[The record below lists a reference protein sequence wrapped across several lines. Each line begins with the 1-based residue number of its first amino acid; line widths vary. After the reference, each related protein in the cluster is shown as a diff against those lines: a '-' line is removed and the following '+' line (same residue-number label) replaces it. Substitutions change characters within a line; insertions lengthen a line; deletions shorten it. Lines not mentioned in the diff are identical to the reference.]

1 MSKVRLGDVAI
12 EVRETSKN
20 PEGLPV
26 VGLEHLISGE
36 ITLTQWSE
44 ASDNTF
50 TKLFHKGQI
59 LFGRRRAYLK
69 KAAVAPFDG
78 VCSGDITVISA
89 KPEKLLPDLLPFII
103 SNDAFFDYAMEKSAG
118 SLSPRVKWAQLA
130 EYEFDLPELAEQ
142 QTLANLLWAMERT
155 RKAYQDLLAQTD
167 ELVKS
172 QFVEMFGDPIDNTL
186 SWPTQHLREL
196 TSKIRSGATP
206 KGGNASYKDHGI
218 SLIRSMHV
226 YNGFFDYEDLAYI
239 DEDQAKKL
247 ESVEVLNEDVL
258 LNITGASV
266 ARCCIVP
273 ENVLPARVNQHVC
286 IIRCLKD
293 MVLPIFINQ
302 LLIGPAYQSKLW
314 DMAEAAGA
322 TRQALTKEQVENLA
336 VIVPPMDLQRQFS
349 DFICQ
354 ADKSKLAIRQ
364 ALESLE
370 KSRSA
375 IMTKVFG

>member
-78 VCSGDITVISA
+78 VCSGDITVIA
-89 KPEKLLPDLLPFII
+89 ANPDKLLPDLLPFII

-130 EYEFDLPELAEQ
+130 EYEFDLPELEKQ
-142 QTLANLLWAMERT
+142 QKLANLLWAMERT
-155 RKAYQDLLAQTD
+155 RKSYQDLLTQTD

-172 QFVEMFGDPIDNTL
+172 QFVEMFGDDSYPHRPLIDLIIPGAGL
-186 SWPTQHLREL
+186 SYGIVQPGDEGTGDMGVLRPVDL
-196 TSKIRSGATP
+196 VD
-206 KGGNASYKDHGI
+206 GGIKTDDIKYVDRAIGESYKRTELQGDEI
-218 SLIRSMHV
+218 LITVR
-226 YNGFFDYEDLAYI
+226 GT
-239 DEDQAKKL
+239 
-247 ESVEVLNEDVL
+247 
-258 LNITGASV
+258 TGV
-266 ARCCIVP
+266 
-273 ENVLPARVNQHVC
+273 
-286 IIRCLKD
+286 
-293 MVLPIFINQ
+293 
-302 LLIGPAYQSKLW
+302 
-314 DMAEAAGA
+314 
-322 TRQALTKEQVENLA
+322 TALTDPRFIGMNVTRGIA
-336 VIVPPMDLQRQFS
+336 VIRYNPDMIMPEFLNAYLRSKSGQEYIQSHTQGTTLRQINMSDLRKMPIMIPPEKAQLRYISFVDMT
-349 DFICQ
+349 
-354 ADKSKLAIRQ
+354 DKSKLAIRQ

>member
-26 VGLEHLISGE
+26 VGLEHLLPGE

-44 ASDNTF
+44 ATDNTF

-69 KAAVAPFDG
+69 KAAVAPFNG
-78 VCSGDITVISA
+78 VCSGDITVIAA

-130 EYEFDLPELAEQ
+130 EYGFDLPELEEQ
-142 QTLANLLWAMERT
+142 RKLANLLWAMERT

-172 QFVEMFGDPIDNTL
+172 QFVEMFGTIETPRYGVKTVAETCTIKSGTTFPSEAKL
-186 SWPTQHLREL
+186 SEGEIIYAKVSDMNLPGNEVYIQ
-196 TSKIRSGATP
+196 TSKQYVSSTTAGKTIIPAGAVVFPKRGAAIATNKKRILQRATCVDLNTMGLIPGDEILTVYLYGYLSGI
-206 KGGNASYKDHGI
+206 DLM
-218 SLIRSMHV
+218 SLADGSTIP
-226 YNGFFDYEDLAYI
+226 
-239 DEDQAKKL
+239 Q
-247 ESVEVLNEDVL
+247 LN
-258 LNITGASV
+258 N
-266 ARCCIVP
+266 R
-273 ENVLPARVNQHVC
+273 Q
-286 IIRCLKD
+286 
-293 MVLPIFINQ
+293 
-302 LLIGPAYQSKLW
+302 IGPL
-314 DMAEAAGA
+314 
-322 TRQALTKEQVENLA
+322 RI
-336 VIVPPMDLQRQFS
+336 IVPPVAEQECFARLFYE
-349 DFICQ
+349 

-364 ALESLE
+364 TLESLE

>member
-1 MSKVRLGDVAI
+1 MSKVRLGNVAI

-26 VGLEHLISGE
+26 VGLEHLIPGE
-36 ITLTQWSE
+36 ITLAQWSE

-78 VCSGDITVISA
+78 VCSGDITVIA
-89 KPEKLLPDLLPFII
+89 ARPGKLLPELLPFII

-118 SLSPRVKWAQLA
+118 SLSPRVKWVQLA
-130 EYEFDLPELAEQ
+130 EYEFDLPELEEQ
-142 QTLANLLWAMERT
+142 QKLADLLWAMERT

-172 QFVEMFGDPIDNTL
+172 QFVEMFGDPVINEKGWKLVPL
-186 SWPTQHLREL
+186 SEL
-196 TSKIRSGATP
+196 AEIRIGPFGSLLH
-206 KGGNASYKDHGI
+206 KEDYVRGGHP
-218 SLIRSMHV
+218 LINPSHIYDGV
-226 YNGFFDYEDLAYI
+226 IQPDEDLSLS
-239 DEDQAKKL
+239 DEKYNELAPYQLRINDI
-247 ESVEVLNEDVL
+247 VLGRRGEMGRCAVVHEEGYFCG
-258 LNITGASV
+258 TGSM
-266 ARCCIVP
+266 
-273 ENVLPARVNQHVC
+273 
-286 IIRCLKD
+286 IIRPNKAVAPYFLQKIISYPSFRREIEGVAVGVTMQNLNVPIVSSFKIPLLPRDMQERYLK
-293 MVLPIFINQ
+293 L
-302 LLIGPAYQSKLW
+302 
-314 DMAEAAGA
+314 
-322 TRQALTKEQVENLA
+322 VEGT
-336 VIVPPMDLQRQFS
+336 
-349 DFICQ
+349 
-354 ADKSKLAIRQ
+354 DKSKLAIRQ